1 MAVAWGYTLE
11 KLQDVRTTY
20 LTGRHPVAPE
30 ERRRFWRAC
39 IRRQCRFVTSIVA
52 GLNDAKRRQPW
63 RSEQFSPPSLCKEP
77 QRRRFVHGRQQ
88 ALREGPAIAGGLN
101 RHPSPNGYG
110 KRASCRM
117 LNRTW
122 SEPPRERR
130 SLEGS
135 GYLGTPDGYGGFAWR
150 NKAVAG

>member
-1 MAVAWGYTLE
+1 MPWPGDARWRNCRIVSDRVPDRASPSCSGE
-11 KLQDVRTTY
+11 
-20 LTGRHPVAPE
+20 H
-30 ERRRFWRAC
+30 RRFWRASK
-39 IRRQCRFVTSIVA
+39 RRQCRFVTSIVA
-52 GLNDAKRRQPW
+52 GSSIAKRREPW
-63 RSEQFSPPSLCKEP
+63 RSEEFSPPSLCKGT

-88 ALREGPAIAGGLN
+88 ALGEGPAIAGGLN

-110 KRASCRM
+110 KRASRRT

-122 SEPPRERR
+122 CEPPHERR

-135 GYLGTPDGYGGFAWR
+135 GCLGTPDGYGAFAWR